1 MKDPKL
7 KQIWAK
13 DISNYKTKKVRNK
26 YKRKLIKR
34 IGDNGKNSFEIREK
48 LADDSVEARHIAHKI
63 NGWKS
68 SKCEPK

>member
-1 MKDPKL
+1 M
-7 KQIWAK
+7 
-13 DISNYKTKKVRNK
+13 
-26 YKRKLIKR
+26 KR